1 MRGPLAVRG
10 PLAPRGVP
18 VTRSR
23 SQRFDDLVLDAI
35 ERIERRY
42 VAELAEVEF
51 AVEDVPDLDRVDP
64 EPDGIPL
71 GAVMAGRPG
80 QPTRVVI
87 YRRPIEL
94 RTIDDG
100 ELADFVRDVVVEHV
114 SELLGLPPEEVD
126 PDY

>member
-10 PLAPRGVP
+10 PLAPQGVP
-18 VTRSR
+18 VARSR

-42 VAELAEVEF
+42 AAELADVEF
-51 AVEDVPDLDRVDP
+51 AVEDVPDLDRLEP

-71 GAVMAGRPG
+71 GAVLAGPGRP
-80 QPTRVVI
+80 TRIVI

-114 SELLGLPPEEVD
+114 GELLGVAPEEID